1 MKRYL
6 FAAYKAG
13 SSETTLS
20 LGIAKLAYLIWP
32 DEVKIHLED
41 KDHAQESLTTFASI
55 AGIPTYD
62 IEDANMVITDTGAKA
77 GNLSLEAEKATAIIV
92 PCVPSP
98 IDIAVNQKF
107 VKEEFSKFKK
117 KTFIVWTRVR
127 SNVRLDRDII
137 AGEGSYA
144 GLFKGFKILNSTV
157 RESAEYRQFVLTGE
171 LPKRS
176 KDELSSILL
185 EINR

>member
-13 SSETTLS
+13 SSKTTLA
-20 LGIAKLAYLIWP
+20 LGMAKLSYLVWP

-41 KDHAQESLTTFASI
+41 KDHLQESLSTFADI
-55 AGIPTYD
+55 AKIPTYD
-62 IEDANMVITDTGAKA
+62 IDDANMVITDTGAKSS
-77 GNLSLEAEKATAIIV
+77 NLSLEAQKATAIIV

-98 IDIAVNQKF
+98 IDIAVNQEF
-107 VKEEFSKFKK
+107 VKKEFSKFKK

-127 SNVRLDRDII
+127 GNVRMDRDII
-137 AGEGSYA
+137 AGEGAYA
-144 GLFKGFKILNSTV
+144 GLFKGFKVLNSTM
-157 RESAEYRQFVLTGE
+157 RESAEYRQFVLTGD

-176 KDELSSILL
+176 KDELSSIML
-185 EINR
+185 EITR